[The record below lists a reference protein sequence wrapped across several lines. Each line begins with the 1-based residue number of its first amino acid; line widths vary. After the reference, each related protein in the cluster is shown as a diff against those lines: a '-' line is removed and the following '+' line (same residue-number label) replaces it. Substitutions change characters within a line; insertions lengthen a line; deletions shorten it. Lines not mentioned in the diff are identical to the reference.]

1 MKLWKRYDT
10 VPEKDLKS
18 PEKLARRVLKEQGL
32 ILGECEPDDFGRK
45 YFLITIDSKGHL
57 ITRIYDNDETA
68 REMAKSFWLS
78 GFLVVSCFYFAQG
91 ENSILIQTIYW
102 GLRIV

>member
-18 PEKLARRVLKEQGL
+18 PENFARRVLKEQRL
-32 ILGECEPDDFGRK
+32 ILGNCELDNFGSK

-68 REMAKSFWLS
+68 REMAKSCWLS
-78 GFLVVSCFYFAQG
+78 GFLVVSCFYLVQPA
-91 ENSILIQTIYW
+91 NSILIQTIYW
-102 GLRIV
+102 GLRSV